1 MTENNCAMTKHD
13 PKFEFDN
20 TYARDLDGFYVPWKG
35 EIAPTP

>member
-20 TYARDLDGFYVPWKG
+20 TYARDLGRVLCALEG
-35 EIAPTP
+35 